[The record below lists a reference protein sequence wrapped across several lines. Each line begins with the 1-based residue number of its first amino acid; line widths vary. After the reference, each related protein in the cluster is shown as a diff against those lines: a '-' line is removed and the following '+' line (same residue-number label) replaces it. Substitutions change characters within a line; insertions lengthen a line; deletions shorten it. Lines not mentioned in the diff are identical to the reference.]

1 MRFCELL
8 LDPVHRN
15 EILDVSLPRRT
26 FLSVV
31 PAGISAA
38 LLPACSAE
46 GERSS
51 TSADS
56 GNRGSLST
64 PNSTGE
70 GFTPNTDPP
79 AIHQFFMP
87 AEEAEHER
95 TWMCW
100 PSNED
105 IWGDGLEEVQNNIAE
120 IARAIAAF
128 EPVTMLVRPEEM
140 EAVADLLGEEIEL
153 LEAPVDDL
161 WARDTLPAFLITAPG
176 DPRPGMAAGRVRFNG
191 WGGKQTHDG
200 DATLAELLATHLDIP
215 LHDWGLVGE
224 GGGFEVD
231 GAGTVLA
238 AESSWVNDNRNPGKT
253 RDEIEA
259 GLLSLLGADRMIWV
273 DGLAGHD
280 ITDGHID
287 TLARF
292 ASETTIVVDAPA
304 FPEEDNVWVDLAAR
318 TKELIEAA
326 VTSDGE
332 PYEVIEITQPGEPR
346 GTSDGFLASYM
357 NYYVCN
363 GAVIAPEFGDEAA
376 DAAARELL
384 AELFPDREVVQIN
397 IDGLAAGGGGIH
409 CATQQQPKLRG
420 E

>member
-1 MRFCELL
+1 
-8 LDPVHRN
+8 
-15 EILDVSLPRRT
+15 
-26 FLSVV
+26 
-31 PAGISAA
+31 
-38 LLPACSAE
+38 
-46 GERSS
+46 
-51 TSADS
+51 
-56 GNRGSLST
+56 
-64 PNSTGE
+64 
-70 GFTPNTDPP
+70 
-79 AIHQFFMP
+79 MP

-140 EAVADLLGEEIEL
+140 EAGADLLGEEIEL

-176 DPRPGMAAGRVRFNG
+176 DPQPGMAAGRVRFNG

-376 DAAARELL
+376 DADVASNDLQRIADVPINFADPMSRRAPALQQTADAVAPTARMNEQTLAQVGVAEKAQVRVRQGAGEAVLVAKTDNNVPNGCVRVSAAHASTAML
-384 AELFPDREVVQIN
+384 
-397 IDGLAAGGGGIH
+397 
-409 CATQQQPKLRG
+409 G
-420 E
+420 EMFGSISVERA